1 MIGNISPSF
10 SCCEHTLNTLRYA
23 DRVKELK
30 RPKEEGVKG
39 TTYQDNLAKQL
50 MLPRQQSKFSQILT
64 DIDNSVKV
72 DLNNKILKDAN
83 QNRVKVENFEK
94 FNNNQK
100 NFSLQPQGPPNR
112 QRAQTSH
119 ANYGLAN
126 GDSHKNC
133 GDYRDRGNPGLAN
146 GAPHDSNN
154 KHKYGAQGQNNN
166 KFANMHTNNNNSL
179 VN

>member
-30 RPKEEGVKG
+30 RPKQEGAQG

-50 MLPRQQSKFSQILT
+50 MLPRQQN
-64 DIDNSVKV
+64 NSVKV
-72 DLNNKILKDAN
+72 DLNNKILKDSH

-100 NFSLQPQGPPNR
+100 NFSLQPQGQPNR

-119 ANYGLAN
+119 ANYGLVN
-126 GDSHKNC
+126 GDLHTNS
-133 GDYRDRGNPGLAN
+133 GDYRNKGNPGLAN
-146 GAPHDSNN
+146 GAPHDPNS
-154 KHKYGAQGQNNN
+154 KPPHGGQGQNNN